1 MSDQELLE
9 LAAKAAGLT
18 NLEYCLAWKC
28 MAEYDDHEGS
38 YEWESYWNPLVRD
51 SDALRLAVNLQ
62 LGISIP
68 PVVDGRIEVVTFY
81 GPIISIVEHPQN
93 NDRIAATRRAVVR
106 AAAEIGKLANETSQI
121 HPRPMVRHSTIR

>member
-1 MSDQELLE
+1 MTDQELLE

-18 NLEYCLAWKC
+18 NLIYCPAWKC
-28 MAEYDDHEGS
+28 MAEYDEHDGGF
-38 YEWESYWNPLVRD
+38 YKWKTYWNPLVRD

-81 GPIISIVEHPQN
+81 GPIVSIVEHPQN
-93 NDRIAATRRAVVR
+93 NDRNAATRRAIVR
-106 AAAEIGKLANETSQI
+106 AAAEIGKVQQ
-121 HPRPMVRHSTIR
+121 